1 MQESRRIPLL
11 IAAVAAVAL
20 AACAPP
26 RFASPPGPQ
35 AYRQGWH
42 EGCADGYAVA
52 GSPLYASKLE
62 AAPPPAEADVWPEG
76 RVPMC
81 FVQPA
86 AEDAWAREKV
96 LDAAAAWEAALRLA
110 RQIARNAARAS

>member
-1 MQESRRIPLL
+1 MHGSRRMTLL
-11 IAAVAAVAL
+11 IAAAAATML

-52 GSPLYASKLE
+52 GSPLSATKLE
-62 AAPPPAEADVWPEG
+62 AVPTDPDMAYESGWRAGYNHCYASYGRIQRGIHVLFAPT
-76 RVPMC
+76 
-81 FVQPA
+81 
-86 AEDAWAREKV
+86 
-96 LDAAAAWEAALRLA
+96 
-110 RQIARNAARAS
+110 